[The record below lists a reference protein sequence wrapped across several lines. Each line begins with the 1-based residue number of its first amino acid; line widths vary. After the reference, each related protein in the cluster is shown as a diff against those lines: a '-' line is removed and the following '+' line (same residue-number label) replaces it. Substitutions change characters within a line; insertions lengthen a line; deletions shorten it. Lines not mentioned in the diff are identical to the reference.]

1 MGRVVRLGAVSREE
15 TPTAAMRSL
24 ILSVVLVG
32 FATPAFA
39 QAVCGGHY
47 ITYIGGLPT
56 ATPDFR
62 TYIGGPPTATPRI
75 RQHGPPTLS
84 EPSGMTAQDRAL
96 WDALIFDAYEHPTPS
111 PDAEDYWR
119 SSIPLEERHTRV
131 MDTGDAT
138 SFGLCIQEAD
148 ESYTGERL
156 EQYDSAWWRGEVQRF
171 TNGRWTGTLEVGTCT
186 GDPPAGWV
194 YVREG
199 DPGEVDDD
207 SIAHAV
213 TWYSR
218 NIHGTVETWVK
229 SEIVFHSERKV
240 RNTSEAYF
248 KVTLAHELGH
258 VLGLSHVPP
267 SSSFVMAPGTL
278 STWPD
283 QESRLAQLAHQVG
296 AGFEYPG
303 FGPANTPATG
313 APTITGTARVDETL
327 TAVTTGIM
335 DADGLASPSYTY
347 QWIRV
352 ETDSTE
358 ADISGATSGTYTLA
372 AADEGKT
379 IKVKVS
385 FTDDASNPEM
395 RTSAATGTVAA
406 ANTPATGAPTITGT
420 AQVDETLTAVTTGI
434 MDADGLAS
442 PTYTY
447 QWIRVDGGTDADISG
462 ATSSTYTLVAADE
475 GKTIKVKVSFT
486 DDDSNPEMRTSA
498 ATATVAAATTPT
510 ISAVAVTSTPQLETD
525 TYGEGED
532 IQFTVTFSE
541 AVKVTGM
548 PRFVF
553 SLGNSGDG
561 RQVNAGYDAA
571 ASTDTALVFAYTVVS
586 TDKDNNGIY
595 ILDDVTVSGTAG
607 SGSIVLD
614 TGQSIVG
621 KTSEVPASLAH
632 SVRGAQSGHK
642 VDGSPN
648 SPATG
653 APTITGTAQVDETLT
668 AATTGIMD
676 ADGVTSP
683 SYTYQ
688 WIRVDGGTDADISG
702 ATSSTYTLVAAD
714 EGKTIKVKVSFT
726 DDASNPETRTSAAT
740 ATVAAATTPTISAV
754 AVTSTP
760 QLETDTYGE
769 GEDIQFTVTF
779 SEAVKVTGMPR
790 FVFSLGNSGDGR
802 QVNAGYDAAAST
814 DTALVFAY
822 TVVSTDKDNNGIY
835 ILDDVTVSGTAGSG
849 SIVLDTGQ
857 SIVGKTSEVPASL
870 AHSVR
875 GGRSGHKVDGSPNSP
890 ATGAPTITGTAKV
903 GETLTAV
910 TTGIMDADG
919 VTSVSYTYQWIRVET
934 DSTEAD
940 ISGATSGTYTL
951 VAADEGKTIKVK
963 VSFTDD
969 ASNPEMRTSAAT
981 ATVVAAMATNTPAT
995 GAPTITGT
1003 AQVDETL
1010 TAATTGIMDAD
1021 GLASPSYTYQWI
1033 RVDGGTDAD
1042 ISGATSSTYTLVA
1055 ADEGKTIKVKVSFTD
1070 DASNPETRTSA
1081 ATATVAAAN
1090 SPATGVPT
1098 IRGTATITGTA
1109 QVGETLTA
1117 VTTSIMDADGLTS
1130 PTYTYQWIRVDGG
1143 TDADISGATSSAYTL
1158 VAADEGRTIKVK
1170 VSFTDDASNPEMRT
1184 SAATAT
1190 VVAAMATNT
1199 PATGAPTITGTAQV
1213 GETLTAVTTGIM
1225 DADGLASP
1233 SYTYQWI
1240 RVDGGTDA
1248 DISGATSSTYTLVA
1262 ADEGKTIKVKV
1273 SFTDDASN
1281 PEMRTSAA
1289 TATVVAKNTPATGA
1303 PTITGTARVDE
1314 TLTAVTTGIMD
1325 ADGLASPTYTYQWI
1339 RVDGGTDADISGAT
1353 SSAYTLVAADE
1364 GTTIKVKVSFT
1375 DDATNTET
1383 RTSVA
1388 TGTVAAAAN
1397 NPATGAPTITG
1408 TAQVDETLTAV
1419 TTGIMDETEGLD
1431 NVSYMYQW
1439 IRVDGTDADI
1449 AGATSSTYT
1458 LVAADEGTTIKVRV
1472 SFEDDDGNPET
1483 LTSAETAVVT
1493 AAAPAAARS
1502 VAEDRAALVA
1512 LYHATGGSSWTSNTH
1527 WLSDEALSRWYGVI
1541 TDENGRVTELSL
1553 VKNMLRGEIPVE
1565 LGTLT
1570 NLQRLD
1576 LWDNELSG
1584 EIPAELGSLTRLR
1597 LLYLQ
1602 GNMLSGPLPL
1612 TLSALTQLQ
1621 LLDIGSTGSTTLCAP
1636 REFRA
1641 WLETIIFYG
1650 AFCLADQEPD
1660 PAPGP
1665 SPTPEPE
1672 PEPEPT
1678 PAPENVPPSVEI
1690 TGLPAEVEGGERNTL
1705 RAVVTDPDEDETF
1718 TYEWVSDPAV
1728 GRFQDATVGIT
1739 NWWAPEATEEPQDV
1753 TITVTVSDG
1762 EASATASV
1770 VTTVR
1775 PLGPEEP
1782 AEPEPVPTLPETA
1795 AVCLALMMLGVGAIR
1810 LRRTRA

>member
-199 DPGEVDDD
+199 DSGEVDDD

-420 AQVDETLTAVTTGI
+420 ARVDETLTAVTTGI

-486 DDDSNPEMRTSA
+486 DDASNPEM
-498 ATATVAAATTPT
+498 
-510 ISAVAVTSTPQLETD
+510 
-525 TYGEGED
+525 
-532 IQFTVTFSE
+532 
-541 AVKVTGM
+541 
-548 PRFVF
+548 
-553 SLGNSGDG
+553 
-561 RQVNAGYDAA
+561 
-571 ASTDTALVFAYTVVS
+571 
-586 TDKDNNGIY
+586 
-595 ILDDVTVSGTAG
+595 
-607 SGSIVLD
+607 
-614 TGQSIVG
+614 
-621 KTSEVPASLAH
+621 
-632 SVRGAQSGHK
+632 
-642 VDGSPN
+642 
-648 SPATG
+648 
-653 APTITGTAQVDETLT
+653 
-668 AATTGIMD
+668 
-676 ADGVTSP
+676 
-683 SYTYQ
+683 
-688 WIRVDGGTDADISG
+688 
-702 ATSSTYTLVAAD
+702 
-714 EGKTIKVKVSFT
+714 
-726 DDASNPETRTSAAT
+726 RTSAAT

-890 ATGAPTITGTAKV
+890 ATGAPTITGKV
-903 GETLTAV
+903 DETLSHHRHHGRRRAGQPQLHLPVDPGGAARMPTRGDVEHLHAGRRRRGQDDQGQGELHRRRQQSRDAHQRGDGDGGRGDGAYTYGSDDHETDRDAV
-910 TTGIMDADG
+910 TTGM
-919 VTSVSYTYQWIRVET
+919 
-934 DSTEAD
+934 
-940 ISGATSGTYTL
+940 
-951 VAADEGKTIKVK
+951 
-963 VSFTDD
+963 
-969 ASNPEMRTSAAT
+969 
-981 ATVVAAMATNTPAT
+981 
-995 GAPTITGT
+995 
-1003 AQVDETL
+1003 
-1010 TAATTGIMDAD
+1010 MDAD
-1021 GLASPSYTYQWI
+1021 GLASPATPTSGSGWRPAPRCRHLRGDVGHLHPGRRRRGQDDQGQGELHRRRQQSLRTSAATGTVGSRQHP
-1033 RVDGGTDAD
+1033 RDGGADDHGHGAGGRDADGGHHRHHGRRRAGQPQLHLPVDPGGDRQHRAD

-1070 DASNPETRTSA
+1070 DASNPERAPARRRRRWRRRRRRRRSRRWR
-1081 ATATVAAAN
+1081 
-1090 SPATGVPT
+1090 SPPRRSLRPT
-1098 IRGTATITGTA
+1098 
-1109 QVGETLTA
+1109 
-1117 VTTSIMDADGLTS
+1117 
-1130 PTYTYQWIRVDGG
+1130 P
-1143 TDADISGATSSAYTL
+1143 
-1158 VAADEGRTIKVK
+1158 
-1170 VSFTDDASNPEMRT
+1170 
-1184 SAATAT
+1184 
-1190 VVAAMATNT
+1190 
-1199 PATGAPTITGTAQV
+1199 
-1213 GETLTAVTTGIM
+1213 
-1225 DADGLASP
+1225 
-1233 SYTYQWI
+1233 
-1240 RVDGGTDA
+1240 
-1248 DISGATSSTYTLVA
+1248 
-1262 ADEGKTIKVKV
+1262 
-1273 SFTDDASN
+1273 
-1281 PEMRTSAA
+1281 
-1289 TATVVAKNTPATGA
+1289 
-1303 PTITGTARVDE
+1303 TAR
-1314 TLTAVTTGIMD
+1314 A
-1325 ADGLASPTYTYQWI
+1325 
-1339 RVDGGTDADISGAT
+1339 RIS
-1353 SSAYTLVAADE
+1353 SS
-1364 GTTIKVKVSFT
+1364 
-1375 DDATNTET
+1375 
-1383 RTSVA
+1383 R
-1388 TGTVAAAAN
+1388 
-1397 NPATGAPTITG
+1397 
-1408 TAQVDETLTAV
+1408 
-1419 TTGIMDETEGLD
+1419 
-1431 NVSYMYQW
+1431 
-1439 IRVDGTDADI
+1439 
-1449 AGATSSTYT
+1449 
-1458 LVAADEGTTIKVRV
+1458 
-1472 SFEDDDGNPET
+1472 
-1483 LTSAETAVVT
+1483 
-1493 AAAPAAARS
+1493 
-1502 VAEDRAALVA
+1502 
-1512 LYHATGGSSWTSNTH
+1512 
-1527 WLSDEALSRWYGVI
+1527 
-1541 TDENGRVTELSL
+1541 
-1553 VKNMLRGEIPVE
+1553 
-1565 LGTLT
+1565 
-1570 NLQRLD
+1570 
-1576 LWDNELSG
+1576 
-1584 EIPAELGSLTRLR
+1584 
-1597 LLYLQ
+1597 
-1602 GNMLSGPLPL
+1602 
-1612 TLSALTQLQ
+1612 
-1621 LLDIGSTGSTTLCAP
+1621 
-1636 REFRA
+1636 
-1641 WLETIIFYG
+1641 
-1650 AFCLADQEPD
+1650 
-1660 PAPGP
+1660 
-1665 SPTPEPE
+1665 
-1672 PEPEPT
+1672 
-1678 PAPENVPPSVEI
+1678 
-1690 TGLPAEVEGGERNTL
+1690 
-1705 RAVVTDPDEDETF
+1705 
-1718 TYEWVSDPAV
+1718 
-1728 GRFQDATVGIT
+1728 
-1739 NWWAPEATEEPQDV
+1739 
-1753 TITVTVSDG
+1753 
-1762 EASATASV
+1762 
-1770 VTTVR
+1770 
-1775 PLGPEEP
+1775 
-1782 AEPEPVPTLPETA
+1782 
-1795 AVCLALMMLGVGAIR
+1795 
-1810 LRRTRA
+1810 

>member
-420 AQVDETLTAVTTGI
+420 ARVDETLTAVTTGI

-442 PTYTY
+442 VSYTY
-447 QWIRVDGGTDADISG
+447 QWIRVDSGTDADISG
-462 ATSSTYTLVAADE
+462 ATSSTYTLVAAD
-475 GKTIKVKVSFT
+475 
-486 DDDSNPEMRTSA
+486 
-498 ATATVAAATTPT
+498 
-510 ISAVAVTSTPQLETD
+510 
-525 TYGEGED
+525 
-532 IQFTVTFSE
+532 
-541 AVKVTGM
+541 
-548 PRFVF
+548 
-553 SLGNSGDG
+553 LG
-561 RQVNAGYDAA
+561 
-571 ASTDTALVFAYTVVS
+571 T
-586 TDKDNNGIY
+586 
-595 ILDDVTVSGTAG
+595 
-607 SGSIVLD
+607 
-614 TGQSIVG
+614 
-621 KTSEVPASLAH
+621 
-632 SVRGAQSGHK
+632 
-642 VDGSPN
+642 
-648 SPATG
+648 
-653 APTITGTAQVDETLT
+653 
-668 AATTGIMD
+668 
-676 ADGVTSP
+676 
-683 SYTYQ
+683 
-688 WIRVDGGTDADISG
+688 
-702 ATSSTYTLVAAD
+702 
-714 EGKTIKVKVSFT
+714 TIKVKVSFT
-726 DDASNPETRTSAAT
+726 DDASNTETRTSAAT

-822 TVVSTDKDNNGIY
+822 TVVSTDEDNNGIY

-890 ATGAPTITGTAKV
+890 ATGAPTITGTAQVDETLTAVTTGIMDADGLASPTYTYQWIRVDGGTDADISGATSSTYTLVAADEDKTIKV
-903 GETLTAV
+903 KVSFDDDDSNPETRTSAATATVAAAATTPTISAVAVTSTPQLETDTYGEGEDIQFTVTFSEAVKVTGMPQFVFSLGNSGAGRRVNAGYDAAASTDTALVFAYTVVSTDEDNNGIYILDDVTVSGTAGSGSIVLDTGQSIVGKTSEVPASLAHSVRGGRSGHKVDGSPNSPATGAPTITGTARVDETLTAV

-919 VTSVSYTYQWIRVET
+919 VTSATYTYQWIRVET

-981 ATVVAAMATNTPAT
+981 ATVAAANTPAT
-995 GAPTITGT
+995 GVPTITGT
-1003 AQVDETL
+1003 AKVGETL
-1010 TAATTGIMDAD
+1010 TAVTTGIMDAD
-1021 GLASPSYTYQWI
+1021 GVTSVSYTYQWI
-1033 RVDGGTDAD
+1033 RVDGTEAD
-1042 ISGATSSTYTLVA
+1042 ISGATSSTYTLVT
-1055 ADEGKTIKVKVSFTD
+1055 ADLGTTIKVT
-1070 DASNPETRTSA
+1070 
-1081 ATATVAAAN
+1081 
-1090 SPATGVPT
+1090 
-1098 IRGTATITGTA
+1098 
-1109 QVGETLTA
+1109 
-1117 VTTSIMDADGLTS
+1117 
-1130 PTYTYQWIRVDGG
+1130 
-1143 TDADISGATSSAYTL
+1143 
-1158 VAADEGRTIKVK
+1158 

-1190 VVAAMATNT
+1190 VVAATATNT
-1199 PATGAPTITGTAQV
+1199 PATGAPTITGRAKV

-1225 DADGLASP
+1225 DDADGLTSP
-1233 SYTYQWI
+1233 TYTYQWI
-1240 RVDGGTDA
+1240 RVDGTEA
-1248 DISGATSSTYTLVA
+1248 DIAGATSSTYTPGDDDL
-1262 ADEGKTIKVKV
+1262 GKTLKVRV

-1281 PEMRTSAA
+1281 PETLTSAA

-1303 PTITGTARVDE
+1303 ATITGTARV
-1314 TLTAVTTGIMD
+1314 G
-1325 ADGLASPTYTYQWI
+1325 
-1339 RVDGGTDADISGAT
+1339 
-1353 SSAYTLVAADE
+1353 
-1364 GTTIKVKVSFT
+1364 
-1375 DDATNTET
+1375 
-1383 RTSVA
+1383 
-1388 TGTVAAAAN
+1388 
-1397 NPATGAPTITG
+1397 
-1408 TAQVDETLTAV
+1408 ETLTAV

-1439 IRVDGTDADI
+1439 IRVDGTEADIAGATSSTYRPVDADLGTTLKVRVRFEDDDGNPEMLTSAATAVVVAANTPATGVPTITGTARVDETLTAVITGIMDADGYQLTSVTYQWIRVDGTEADI

-1458 LVAADEGTTIKVRV
+1458 LVADDEGTTIKVRV
-1472 SFEDDDGNPET
+1472 RFEDDDGNPEMLISAAT
-1483 LTSAETAVVT
+1483 AVVVAANTPATGVPTITGTARVDETLTAVITGIMDADGYQLTSVTYQWIRVDGTEADIAGATSSTYTLVADDEGTTIKVRVRFTDDASNPETRTSATTAVVVAAAANTPATGAPTITGTARVDETLTAVITGIRDADGLTSVSYMYQWIRVDGTDADIAGATSSTYTLIAADEGKTIKVLVTFEDDDGNPEMLTSATTAVVV
-1493 AAAPAAARS
+1493 AA
-1502 VAEDRAALVA
+1502 
-1512 LYHATGGSSWTSNTH
+1512 NT
-1527 WLSDEALSRWYGVI
+1527 
-1541 TDENGRVTELSL
+1541 
-1553 VKNMLRGEIPVE
+1553 PV
-1565 LGTLT
+1565 
-1570 NLQRLD
+1570 
-1576 LWDNELSG
+1576 
-1584 EIPAELGSLTRLR
+1584 
-1597 LLYLQ
+1597 
-1602 GNMLSGPLPL
+1602 
-1612 TLSALTQLQ
+1612 
-1621 LLDIGSTGSTTLCAP
+1621 
-1636 REFRA
+1636 
-1641 WLETIIFYG
+1641 
-1650 AFCLADQEPD
+1650 
-1660 PAPGP
+1660 PAP
-1665 SPTPEPE
+1665 T
-1672 PEPEPT
+1672 PT
-1678 PAPENVPPSVEI
+1678 PAPPPPP
-1690 TGLPAEVEGGERNTL
+1690 T
-1705 RAVVTDPDEDETF
+1705 
-1718 TYEWVSDPAV
+1718 
-1728 GRFQDATVGIT
+1728 
-1739 NWWAPEATEEPQDV
+1739 
-1753 TITVTVSDG
+1753 
-1762 EASATASV
+1762 
-1770 VTTVR
+1770 
-1775 PLGPEEP
+1775 
-1782 AEPEPVPTLPETA
+1782 EPEPVPTLPETA

-1810 LRRTRA
+1810 LRRTRV

>member
-420 AQVDETLTAVTTGI
+420 ARVDETLTAVTTGI

-486 DDDSNPEMRTSA
+486 DDASNPEMRTSA

-668 AATTGIMD
+668 AVTTGIMD
-676 ADGVTSP
+676 ADGLASP

-726 DDASNPETRTSAAT
+726 DDASNTEMRTSAAT

-890 ATGAPTITGTAKV
+890 ATGAPTITGTAQV
-903 GETLTAV
+903 DETLTAA

-919 VTSVSYTYQWIRVET
+919 LASPSYTYQWIRVET

-940 ISGATSGTYTL
+940 ISGATSGAYTL

-981 ATVVAAMATNTPAT
+981 ATVA
-995 GAPTITGT
+995 
-1003 AQVDETL
+1003 
-1010 TAATTGIMDAD
+1010 AATTPTISAVAVTSTPQLETD
-1021 GLASPSYTYQWI
+1021 TY
-1033 RVDGGTDAD
+1033 GEGED
-1042 ISGATSSTYTLVA
+1042 IQFTVTFSEA
-1055 ADEGKTIKVKVSFTD
+1055 VKVTGMPRFVFSLGNSGD
-1070 DASNPETRTSA
+1070 GRQVNAGYD
-1081 ATATVAAAN
+1081 AAASTDTALVFAYTVVSTDKDN
-1090 SPATGVPT
+1090 NGIYILDDVTVS
-1098 IRGTATITGTA
+1098 GTAGS
-1109 QVGETLTA
+1109 G
-1117 VTTSIMDADGLTS
+1117 SI
-1130 PTYTYQWIRVDGG
+1130 V
-1143 TDADISGATSSAYTL
+1143 
-1158 VAADEGRTIKVK
+1158 
-1170 VSFTDDASNPEMRT
+1170 
-1184 SAATAT
+1184 
-1190 VVAAMATNT
+1190 
-1199 PATGAPTITGTAQV
+1199 
-1213 GETLTAVTTGIM
+1213 
-1225 DADGLASP
+1225 
-1233 SYTYQWI
+1233 
-1240 RVDGGTDA
+1240 
-1248 DISGATSSTYTLVA
+1248 
-1262 ADEGKTIKVKV
+1262 
-1273 SFTDDASN
+1273 
-1281 PEMRTSAA
+1281 
-1289 TATVVAKNTPATGA
+1289 
-1303 PTITGTARVDE
+1303 
-1314 TLTAVTTGIMD
+1314 
-1325 ADGLASPTYTYQWI
+1325 
-1339 RVDGGTDADISGAT
+1339 
-1353 SSAYTLVAADE
+1353 
-1364 GTTIKVKVSFT
+1364 
-1375 DDATNTET
+1375 
-1383 RTSVA
+1383 
-1388 TGTVAAAAN
+1388 
-1397 NPATGAPTITG
+1397 
-1408 TAQVDETLTAV
+1408 
-1419 TTGIMDETEGLD
+1419 
-1431 NVSYMYQW
+1431 
-1439 IRVDGTDADI
+1439 
-1449 AGATSSTYT
+1449 
-1458 LVAADEGTTIKVRV
+1458 
-1472 SFEDDDGNPET
+1472 
-1483 LTSAETAVVT
+1483 
-1493 AAAPAAARS
+1493 
-1502 VAEDRAALVA
+1502 
-1512 LYHATGGSSWTSNTH
+1512 
-1527 WLSDEALSRWYGVI
+1527 
-1541 TDENGRVTELSL
+1541 
-1553 VKNMLRGEIPVE
+1553 
-1565 LGTLT
+1565 
-1570 NLQRLD
+1570 
-1576 LWDNELSG
+1576 
-1584 EIPAELGSLTRLR
+1584 
-1597 LLYLQ
+1597 
-1602 GNMLSGPLPL
+1602 
-1612 TLSALTQLQ
+1612 
-1621 LLDIGSTGSTTLCAP
+1621 LDIGPEHRRQDVGGSRP
-1636 REFRA
+1636 RWRTA
-1641 WLETIIFYG
+1641 CV
-1650 AFCLADQEPD
+1650 A
-1660 PAPGP
+1660 P
-1665 SPTPEPE
+1665 SPVTRWTAA
-1672 PEPEPT
+1672 PT
-1678 PAPENVPPSVEI
+1678 P
-1690 TGLPAEVEGGERNTL
+1690 RR
-1705 RAVVTDPDEDETF
+1705 RARRR
-1718 TYEWVSDPAV
+1718 SR
-1728 GRFQDATVGIT
+1728 GRPR
-1739 NWWAPEATEEPQDV
+1739 WA
-1753 TITVTVSDG
+1753 
-1762 EASATASV
+1762 
-1770 VTTVR
+1770 
-1775 PLGPEEP
+1775 
-1782 AEPEPVPTLPETA
+1782 
-1795 AVCLALMMLGVGAIR
+1795 
-1810 LRRTRA
+1810 RR

>member
-352 ETDSTE
+352 ETDSTD

-420 AQVDETLTAVTTGI
+420 ARVDETLTAVTTGI

-442 PTYTY
+442 PSYTY

-486 DDDSNPEMRTSA
+486 DDASNTETRTSAATATVAATNTPATGAPTITGTAQVDETLTAATTGIMDADGLASPSYTYQWIRVDGGTDADISGATSSTYTLVAADEGKTIKVKVSFTDDASNPETRTSAATATVAAANSPATGVPTIRGTATITGTAQVGETLTAVTTSIMDADGLTSPSYTYQWIRVDGGTDADISGATSSTYTLVAADEGKTIKVKVSFTDDASNTETRTSAATATVAAATTPTISAVAVTSTPQLETDTYGEGEDIQFTVTFSEAVKVTGMPRFVFSLGNSGDGRQVNAGYDAAASTDTALVFAYTVVSTDKDNNGIYILDDVTVSGTAGSGSIVLDTGQSIVGKTSEVPASLAHSVRGAQSGHKVDGSPNTPATGAPTITGTAQVDETLTAATTGIMDADGLASPSYTYQWIRVETDSTEADISGATSGTYTLVAADEGKTIKVKVSFTDDASNPEMRTSA
-498 ATATVAAATTPT
+498 ATATVAAAATTPT

-653 APTITGTAQVDETLT
+653 APTITGTAQV
-668 AATTGIMD
+668 
-676 ADGVTSP
+676 
-683 SYTYQ
+683 
-688 WIRVDGGTDADISG
+688 
-702 ATSSTYTLVAAD
+702 
-714 EGKTIKVKVSFT
+714 
-726 DDASNPETRTSAAT
+726 
-740 ATVAAATTPTISAV
+740 
-754 AVTSTP
+754 
-760 QLETDTYGE
+760 
-769 GEDIQFTVTF
+769 
-779 SEAVKVTGMPR
+779 
-790 FVFSLGNSGDGR
+790 
-802 QVNAGYDAAAST
+802 
-814 DTALVFAY
+814 
-822 TVVSTDKDNNGIY
+822 
-835 ILDDVTVSGTAGSG
+835 
-849 SIVLDTGQ
+849 
-857 SIVGKTSEVPASL
+857 
-870 AHSVR
+870 
-875 GGRSGHKVDGSPNSP
+875 
-890 ATGAPTITGTAKV
+890 

-951 VAADEGKTIKVK
+951 VAADEGK
-963 VSFTDD
+963 
-969 ASNPEMRTSAAT
+969 
-981 ATVVAAMATNTPAT
+981 
-995 GAPTITGT
+995 
-1003 AQVDETL
+1003 
-1010 TAATTGIMDAD
+1010 
-1021 GLASPSYTYQWI
+1021 
-1033 RVDGGTDAD
+1033 
-1042 ISGATSSTYTLVA
+1042 
-1055 ADEGKTIKVKVSFTD
+1055 
-1070 DASNPETRTSA
+1070 
-1081 ATATVAAAN
+1081 
-1090 SPATGVPT
+1090 
-1098 IRGTATITGTA
+1098 
-1109 QVGETLTA
+1109 
-1117 VTTSIMDADGLTS
+1117 
-1130 PTYTYQWIRVDGG
+1130 
-1143 TDADISGATSSAYTL
+1143 
-1158 VAADEGRTIKVK
+1158 
-1170 VSFTDDASNPEMRT
+1170 
-1184 SAATAT
+1184 
-1190 VVAAMATNT
+1190 
-1199 PATGAPTITGTAQV
+1199 
-1213 GETLTAVTTGIM
+1213 
-1225 DADGLASP
+1225 
-1233 SYTYQWI
+1233 
-1240 RVDGGTDA
+1240 
-1248 DISGATSSTYTLVA
+1248 
-1262 ADEGKTIKVKV
+1262 
-1273 SFTDDASN
+1273 
-1281 PEMRTSAA
+1281 
-1289 TATVVAKNTPATGA
+1289 
-1303 PTITGTARVDE
+1303 
-1314 TLTAVTTGIMD
+1314 
-1325 ADGLASPTYTYQWI
+1325 
-1339 RVDGGTDADISGAT
+1339 
-1353 SSAYTLVAADE
+1353 
-1364 GTTIKVKVSFT
+1364 TIKVKVSFT

>member
-420 AQVDETLTAVTTGI
+420 ARVDETLTAVTTGI

-653 APTITGTAQVDETLT
+653 APTITGTA
-668 AATTGIMD
+668 
-676 ADGVTSP
+676 
-683 SYTYQ
+683 
-688 WIRVDGGTDADISG
+688 
-702 ATSSTYTLVAAD
+702 
-714 EGKTIKVKVSFT
+714 K
-726 DDASNPETRTSAAT
+726 
-740 ATVAAATTPTISAV
+740 
-754 AVTSTP
+754 
-760 QLETDTYGE
+760 
-769 GEDIQFTVTF
+769 
-779 SEAVKVTGMPR
+779 
-790 FVFSLGNSGDGR
+790 
-802 QVNAGYDAAAST
+802 
-814 DTALVFAY
+814 
-822 TVVSTDKDNNGIY
+822 
-835 ILDDVTVSGTAGSG
+835 
-849 SIVLDTGQ
+849 
-857 SIVGKTSEVPASL
+857 
-870 AHSVR
+870 
-875 GGRSGHKVDGSPNSP
+875 
-890 ATGAPTITGTAKV
+890 
-903 GETLTAV
+903 
-910 TTGIMDADG
+910 
-919 VTSVSYTYQWIRVET
+919 
-934 DSTEAD
+934 
-940 ISGATSGTYTL
+940 
-951 VAADEGKTIKVK
+951 
-963 VSFTDD
+963 
-969 ASNPEMRTSAAT
+969 
-981 ATVVAAMATNTPAT
+981 
-995 GAPTITGT
+995 
-1003 AQVDETL
+1003 
-1010 TAATTGIMDAD
+1010 
-1021 GLASPSYTYQWI
+1021 
-1033 RVDGGTDAD
+1033 
-1042 ISGATSSTYTLVA
+1042 
-1055 ADEGKTIKVKVSFTD
+1055 
-1070 DASNPETRTSA
+1070 
-1081 ATATVAAAN
+1081 
-1090 SPATGVPT
+1090 
-1098 IRGTATITGTA
+1098 
-1109 QVGETLTA
+1109 
-1117 VTTSIMDADGLTS
+1117 
-1130 PTYTYQWIRVDGG
+1130 
-1143 TDADISGATSSAYTL
+1143 
-1158 VAADEGRTIKVK
+1158 
-1170 VSFTDDASNPEMRT
+1170 
-1184 SAATAT
+1184 
-1190 VVAAMATNT
+1190 
-1199 PATGAPTITGTAQV
+1199 V

-1240 RVDGGTDA
+1240 RVETGGTDA
-1248 DISGATSSTYTLVA
+1248 DIFGSDVEHLHAGRRRRGQ
-1262 ADEGKTIKVKV
+1262 DDQGEGELHRRRQQYRDAHQRGDGHGGGG
-1273 SFTDDASN
+1273 DDA
-1281 PEMRTSAA
+1281 
-1289 TATVVAKNTPATGA
+1289 
-1303 PTITGTARVDE
+1303 DD
-1314 TLTAVTTGIMD
+1314 L
-1325 ADGLASPTYTYQWI
+1325 
-1339 RVDGGTDADISGAT
+1339 GGGGH
-1353 SSAYTLVAADE
+1353 LH
-1364 GTTIKVKVSFT
+1364 
-1375 DDATNTET
+1375 
-1383 RTSVA
+1383 
-1388 TGTVAAAAN
+1388 AAA
-1397 NPATGAPTITG
+1397 
-1408 TAQVDETLTAV
+1408 
-1419 TTGIMDETEGLD
+1419 
-1431 NVSYMYQW
+1431 
-1439 IRVDGTDADI
+1439 
-1449 AGATSSTYT
+1449 
-1458 LVAADEGTTIKVRV
+1458 
-1472 SFEDDDGNPET
+1472 
-1483 LTSAETAVVT
+1483 
-1493 AAAPAAARS
+1493 
-1502 VAEDRAALVA
+1502 
-1512 LYHATGGSSWTSNTH
+1512 
-1527 WLSDEALSRWYGVI
+1527 
-1541 TDENGRVTELSL
+1541 
-1553 VKNMLRGEIPVE
+1553 
-1565 LGTLT
+1565 
-1570 NLQRLD
+1570 
-1576 LWDNELSG
+1576 
-1584 EIPAELGSLTRLR
+1584 
-1597 LLYLQ
+1597 
-1602 GNMLSGPLPL
+1602 
-1612 TLSALTQLQ
+1612 
-1621 LLDIGSTGSTTLCAP
+1621 
-1636 REFRA
+1636 
-1641 WLETIIFYG
+1641 
-1650 AFCLADQEPD
+1650 
-1660 PAPGP
+1660 
-1665 SPTPEPE
+1665 
-1672 PEPEPT
+1672 
-1678 PAPENVPPSVEI
+1678 
-1690 TGLPAEVEGGERNTL
+1690 
-1705 RAVVTDPDEDETF
+1705 
-1718 TYEWVSDPAV
+1718 
-1728 GRFQDATVGIT
+1728 
-1739 NWWAPEATEEPQDV
+1739 
-1753 TITVTVSDG
+1753 
-1762 EASATASV
+1762 
-1770 VTTVR
+1770 
-1775 PLGPEEP
+1775 
-1782 AEPEPVPTLPETA
+1782 
-1795 AVCLALMMLGVGAIR
+1795 
-1810 LRRTRA
+1810 